1 MHKLQVIF
9 GPDFFKR
16 PAQLLSTFGC
26 QVGTDYAQYRIHG
39 VIHRTGIN
47 GKPGDLPLQCPVDK
61 LTGGSGVHV
70 EITNLVRLAFTIP
83 VALIIFVVAGMH
95 HHNIARLDP
104 YARLTLPLL
113 KVVRGIDLIIPN
125 AHGFQVHYYPRPH
138 QLVQRNTANIL
149 SFVTKCSGASRCVPT
164 CSVDEMNCPPTFS
177 KAGRLIHLTVGP
189 SYVAKEGVFTSQ
201 FCDRSIT
208 RMWLRSIGC
217 MISSPLIAAGEDEPR
232 PYCPTIIWSSR

>member
-113 KVVRGIDLIIPN
+113 KVLRGIDLIIPN

-138 QLVQRNTANIL
+138 Q
-149 SFVTKCSGASRCVPT
+149 
-164 CSVDEMNCPPTFS
+164 
-177 KAGRLIHLTVGP
+177 
-189 SYVAKEGVFTSQ
+189 

-208 RMWLRSIGC
+208 RMPLRSIGF
-217 MISSPLIAAGEDEPR
+217 MASPSYLYASKAPPLIHWFHTR
-232 PYCPTIIWSSR
+232 PADRRIAPERE